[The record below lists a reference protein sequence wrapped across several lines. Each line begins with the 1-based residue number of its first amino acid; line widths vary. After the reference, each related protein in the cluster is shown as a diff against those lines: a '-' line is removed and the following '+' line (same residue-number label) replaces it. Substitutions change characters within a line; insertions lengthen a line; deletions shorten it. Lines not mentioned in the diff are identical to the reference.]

1 MTSFSFES
9 ESSWSRLPP
18 NLQHLVCQGFFSA
31 PAAVCASNTPAL
43 SSLLTLRTDG
53 TQLPLESISQLL
65 RAAPALRCFS
75 TVGEARPIRV
85 SNFTIECPLA
95 SSSVGLDLS
104 LLHERMLA
112 GLSIK
117 AILRVEGGGGVAARA
132 DIISALPSMSL
143 FKRGSFVSLGRA
155 DLQLLLKKFPNVEEV
170 ILSSIQG
177 MDDIGMQDLTV
188 CTKITELLFE
198 FCGIGAMGM
207 TRLCRRLP
215 VLKKVSCGGCAKL
228 RAPALMECAQLLQRQ
243 YGLRVALMELT

>member
-1 MTSFSFES
+1 MTSFGFES

-53 TQLPLESISQLL
+53 TQLPLESICQLL
-65 RAAPALRCFS
+65 RAAPALQSLS

-95 SSSVGLDLS
+95 SASVGFDLS

-188 CTKITELLFE
+188 CPKITELLFE
-198 FCGIGAMGM
+198 FCGMGAIGMI
-207 TRLCRRLP
+207 RLCRRLP
-215 VLKKVSCGGCAKL
+215 ALKKVSCGGCAKL
-228 RAPALMECAQLLQRQ
+228 RARALMECAQLLQRQ